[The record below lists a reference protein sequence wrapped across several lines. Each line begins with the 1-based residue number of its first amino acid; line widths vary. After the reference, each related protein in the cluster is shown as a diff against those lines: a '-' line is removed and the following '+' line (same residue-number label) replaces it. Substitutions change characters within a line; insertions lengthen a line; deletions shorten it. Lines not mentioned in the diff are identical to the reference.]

1 MIRTFDIIGFAK
13 QHGTPFYLFDEDAF
27 LTNIDI
33 LKANLQKYWPEYLP
47 AYSFKTNYSP
57 YICKL
62 AKEKGCYAEVVSDLE
77 YSLARKL
84 GYTNEIIIYNG
95 PFKGPLMDE
104 HFLAGGIVNIDN
116 YQEALRVC
124 RLAVSEPGRQ
134 FRCGIRI
141 NLDLGAGFISR
152 FGMAE
157 NGKELQESLNAIKDC
172 PNLTLK
178 GLHCHIK
185 APRDPES
192 WKRRAETMILAAD
205 RYISGVPEFIS
216 LGSGMVPGRYDEGP
230 EKANEFKPSYSD
242 FAEAMFSPFIE
253 RYGQSAIKPRV
264 FTEPGRALISR
275 YIKLVATVDNI
286 KEINGR
292 WMATTD
298 ASFHNLGEMCG
309 MTRVPIKVHHT
320 GDGDYYEN
328 IDILG
333 YTCLEQDVMYP
344 AYAGYVSP
352 GDIVEFGNAG
362 GYSIVYKPQFMIP
375 QCAMYAL
382 RPNGDTIRIMREET
396 FEDVFAKFD
405 FQP

>member
-1 MIRTFDIIGFAK
+1 MKSRK
-13 QHGTPFYLFDEDAF
+13 TPYYIFDESAF
-27 LTNIDI
+27 LSNIDS
-33 LKANLQKYWPEYLP
+33 LKTAFRQYWPEYVP
-47 AYSFKTNYSP
+47 AYSFKTNYAP

-62 AKEKGCYAEVVSDLE
+62 AKGKGCFAEVVSDME
-77 YSLARKL
+77 YTLARKL
-84 GYTNEIIIYNG
+84 GYANGEIIYNG
-95 PFKGPLMDE
+95 PYKGPLMDE

-116 YQEALRVC
+116 YQETLRVC
-124 RLAVSEPGRQ
+124 RLAASAPDRQ
-134 FRCGIRI
+134 FGCGIRI

-157 NGKELQESLNAIKDC
+157 NSKELLESLKAIKAC
-172 PNLTLK
+172 QNLTLK

-192 WKRRAETMILAAD
+192 WKRRAETMIMAAD
-205 RYISGVPEFIS
+205 KYVGGVPEFIS

-230 EKANEFKPSYSD
+230 ENAGEFKPSYSD
-242 FAEAMFSPFIE
+242 FAEAMFSPFIKK
-253 RYGQSAIKPRV
+253 YGRSAARPRV
-264 FTEPGRALISR
+264 YTEPGRALISR
-275 YIKLVATVDNI
+275 YIKLVATVDNV

-292 WMATTD
+292 WVATTD

-309 MTRVPIKVHHT
+309 MTRVPLKVHHT
-320 GDGDYYEN
+320 GKGDYYEN

-333 YTCLEQDVMYP
+333 YTCLEQDILYP
-344 AYAGYVSP
+344 SYSGHISP

-382 RPNGDTIRIMREET
+382 RADGSEVMIMREET
-396 FEDVFAKFD
+396 FEDVFSKFD
-405 FQP
+405 FSL